1 MNTNVRARSCAHLF
15 PPSKWAGLFPSA
27 AYRRSAPPQLV
38 QGRLKWRCLGCFG
51 VVWMAL
57 QRRKTGLFFLHGW
70 RCIYSAHA
78 SWDVSTW
85 IWIFL
90 QHKRPAWFH
99 IHAGLYCEPEVL
111 SPDGGLSYPTSTELH
126 QTREPW
132 HLSCHGGNS
141 AAKQLSFQWPRA
153 LWARSG
159 VQGHCP
165 CLEEDADHAAVA
177 FVDDLAEGLLYFL
190 LGVYG
195 HPHQLVGKALPHQ
208 LVQALAEEVRVPDG
222 LGVVLELLQ

>member
-1 MNTNVRARSCAHLF
+1 M
-15 PPSKWAGLFPSA
+15 
-27 AYRRSAPPQLV
+27 
-38 QGRLKWRCLGCFG
+38 
-51 VVWMAL
+51 
-57 QRRKTGLFFLHGW
+57 
-70 RCIYSAHA
+70 
-78 SWDVSTW
+78 D
-85 IWIFL
+85 WIFL

-153 LWARSG
+153 LWARCG
-159 VQGHCP
+159 VQGGERKRVPSGHNRRRRLATGSRQPKRGFGTAVPKTTIEVADHCP
-165 CLEEDADHAAVA
+165 LLEEDADHAAVA
-177 FVDDLAEGLLYFL
+177 FVDDLAESLLYFL

-195 HPHQLVGKALPHQ
+195 HPHQLVGKPLPDQ
-208 LVQALAEEVRVPDG
+208 FV
-222 LGVVLELLQ
+222 